1 VADDLAGQV
10 LQQLA
15 AHGPMSV
22 TKLYARLYPAPT
34 YTTFQQETEK
44 LAAVQRTLMTLK
56 SQHRAWCEDGDWR
69 ITARGR
75 NT

>member
-1 VADDLAGQV
+1 VADDLAARI

-15 AHGPMSV
+15 SSGPLSAI
-22 TKLYARLYPAPT
+22 KLYARLYPEPT

-44 LAAVQRTLMTLK
+44 LGAIQRTLATLK
-56 SQHRAWCEDGDWR
+56 SQHRAWCENGDWR

-75 NT
+75 TT